1 MVFDGLRTS
10 DADASG
16 LTRRPDL
23 AGSTADAPF
32 LGN

>member
-1 MVFDGLRTS
+1 MVFDGLSTS
-10 DADASG
+10 DVGVLG

-32 LGN
+32 LAN